1 MVNIFY
7 NALLVYIFL
16 IVIGTPF
23 IIRFFK
29 DDSPIKQDILVN
41 PAKTVNPEKVV
52 QVGKEKNE
60 WVN

>member
-52 QVGKEKNE
+52 
-60 WVN
+60 

>member
-23 IIRFFK
+23 IIRLFK
-29 DDSPIKQDILVN
+29 DDPPVKQDILVN
-41 PAKTVNPEKVV
+41 PDKTVNPEKVV

-60 WVN
+60 